1 MLRSLAKVIYNH
13 ADIIEGLVTIVYAI
27 TATQKTADGPS
38 GKLWHDGRNS
48 IPLSTGIAKAV
59 VRSSQ
64 S

>member
-13 ADIIEGLVTIVYAI
+13 EGLVTIVYAI

-38 GKLWHDGRNS
+38 GKLWHDGWNS

-59 VRSSQ
+59 TRSSQ